1 MDLRVE
7 HDDEPFDPYQWLTDY
22 ASHLNA
28 IDQRRWFGF
37 PFFDLLAGAVVWPDA
52 TRQWPRRP
60 RTPTEVIWA
69 LRHLWAYR
77 TSLMLG
83 QPREELAEYW
93 RFGLEH
99 FPKWVGFH
107 PKRCIA
113 TRALLRI
120 HRDGEVRTAQLI
132 EQIKRHTDSTPD
144 QGGGRKEELGY

>member
-7 HDDEPFDPYQWLTDY
+7 YDDEPFDPYQWLPDY
-22 ASHLNA
+22 ASHLNG
-28 IDQRRWFGF
+28 IDQRRWFGV
-37 PFFDLLAGAVVWPDA
+37 PFFDLLAGAVVWTDE

-60 RTPTEVIWA
+60 RTPTEVSWA

-83 QPREELAEYW
+83 RPREGLEEYW

-99 FPKWVGFH
+99 FPKWIGFH
-107 PKRCIA
+107 PKRRTT

-120 HRDGEVRTAQLI
+120 YRDGEVRTAKLI
-132 EQIKRHTDSTPD
+132 DEIEREIDSTGD
-144 QGGGRKEELGY
+144 KGEEELGY